1 MQGSDL
7 TLLVDIVDAGNLSA
21 AARRLKLSRSSL
33 SYRLKALER
42 AVGAQLFKR
51 TTRSL
56 ELTEVGRALHAHG
69 QIVARELAAAH
80 ATVSSLG
87 KSLHGKV
94 SVSVPTGFGQVW
106 LNPLLIDFKRRHP
119 GVTLNVV
126 FDNQITDLVS
136 EDIDIAIR
144 VLSRPPESLVATDLG
159 KVDWVLCA
167 TPAYLAANPPGD
179 DIRQLQHARIICA
192 AAVGQPFKLIARSH
206 LGNDPA
212 RLEIRL
218 VPEVQ
223 SENFAFLRDAT
234 LASLGLGILP
244 RYVVAEQLR
253 NGTLLRLFGD
263 HELTVF
269 GSHVFMLTLPSR
281 YRTQATR
288 QLMTWLRE
296 RIKLDDL

>member
-21 AARRLKLSRSSL
+21 AARKLKLSRSSL

-136 EDIDIAIR
+136 EDVDIAIR

-167 TPAYLAANPPGD
+167 TPAYLAAHPPGD

-192 AAVGQPFKLIARSH
+192 AAVGQPFKLTARRESV
-206 LGNDPA
+206 
-212 RLEIRL
+212 RQEIRL

-234 LASLGLGILP
+234 LAGLGLGILP
-244 RYVVAEQLR
+244 RYVVGEQLR

-288 QLMTWLRE
+288 QLMAWLRE
-296 RIKLDDL
+296 RITLDDV

>member
-33 SYRLKALER
+33 SYRLKALEK

-69 QIVARELAAAH
+69 QIVAREIAAAH

-87 KSLHGKV
+87 KSLQGKV
-94 SVSVPTGFGQVW
+94 SVSTPTGFGQLW
-106 LNPLLIDFKRRHP
+106 LNPLLIDFKRHYP
-119 GVTLNVV
+119 GVRLNVV
-126 FDNQITDLVS
+126 FDNQINDLVS

-159 KVDWVLCA
+159 KIEWVLCA
-167 TPAYLAANPPGD
+167 TPAYLDAHPPSD
-179 DIRQLQHARIICA
+179 DIRELTHAHIICA
-192 AAVGQPFKLIARSH
+192 AAVGQPFKLTAR
-206 LGNDPA
+206 
-212 RLEIRL
+212 REIERVEIRL

-234 LASLGLGILP
+234 LGGLGLGILP
-244 RYVVAEQLR
+244 HYVVGEQLR
-253 NGTLLRLFGD
+253 SGTLVRLFAD
-263 HELTVF
+263 YELTVF
-269 GSHVFMLTLPSR
+269 GSHLFMLTLPSR

-296 RIKLDDL
+296 RMPLAELGKTA